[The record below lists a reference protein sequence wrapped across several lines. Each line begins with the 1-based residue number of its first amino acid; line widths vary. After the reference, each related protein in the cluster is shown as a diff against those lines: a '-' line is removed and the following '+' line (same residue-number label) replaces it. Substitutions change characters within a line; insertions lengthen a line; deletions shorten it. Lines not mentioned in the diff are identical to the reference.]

1 MKTPTNR
8 IELGGQGMGEVSQKE
23 IECRALEL
31 ARSDGREAFNEKDI
45 LQAREEITGQF
56 ASTHAPEETTSTLEL
71 KEWDTPP
78 GSSGFQ
84 HPKTQIR
91 EEGTIAEDL
100 VNEGLDE
107 ADHNTR
113 AQSGDPQE

>member
-8 IELGGQGMGEVSQKE
+8 IELAGKGIGEVSQKD
-23 IECRALEL
+23 IEARALEL
-31 ARSDGREAFNEKDI
+31 ARSDGRDTVNNKDL
-45 LQAREEITGQF
+45 LQAREEIEGHTT
-56 ASTHAPEETTSTLEL
+56 STHAPEESTSTAGL
-71 KEWDTPP
+71 KEWDTPQ

-91 EEGTIAEDL
+91 EDGTIAQDL

-113 AQSGDPQE
+113 AQSGETGE